1 MPASKKGLSE
11 AEIKQRSE
19 AGQASKVHGAYAY
32 QARGDQALEPN
43 KRGRLAELAELAS
56 DRAGLISLLQERV
69 TRSIMMC
76 EIIESYIVQ
85 EKQLGKSLADIPI
98 LGKLPAYQ
106 NSAQRA
112 IASLVSLLPKS
123 NEDALDAK
131 NILEAVKRGQKDE

>member
-1 MPASKKGLSE
+1 MPASGPKETMSEEELTQRQEAAKK
-11 AEIKQRSE
+11 
-19 AGQASKVHGAYAY
+19 HGAYAY
-32 QARGDQALEPN
+32 QARGTPALEPN

-56 DRAGLISLLQERV
+56 ERAGLISLLQERV

-85 EKQLGKSLADIPI
+85 EKQSGRSLADIPI

-112 IASLVSLLPKS
+112 IASLISLLPKS

-131 NILEAVKRGQKDE
+131 NILEVVKRGQKDE